1 VVEFPKTGRDAF
13 EYGTGGGRMLKLMV
27 NILERIGRS
36 SLGWA
41 NAANPWT
48 NAYGLARTM
57 LALGT
62 LGTLLFSHSS
72 SIFRPT
78 VASDLAPTCV
88 DSTRWTLFCLAPN
101 EHLEV
106 LRWVAVA
113 ILALVAS
120 GWRPRITGILHWW
133 VAFSLSI
140 TGTLVDGGDQITAV
154 LSLLL
159 LPVCLTDPR
168 VWHWQAPPQ
177 KASQAG
183 KVIARSALLIVR
195 LQVAVVYFHAAVA
208 KLAVP
213 EWVDGTA
220 VYYWFNDPS
229 LGMPYWLSPVMTFLI
244 INPITVVAITWG
256 TMLLELSLAAGLLA
270 DARYRRV
277 LLVLGITFHVGI
289 ALVHGLISFVLAMWA
304 ALFLFL
310 YPVGQTVKIPIGW
323 RFGIPSWQPSTRL
336 GVDHSGD

>member
-1 VVEFPKTGRDAF
+1 MLNLMMRVV
-13 EYGTGGGRMLKLMV
+13 GRMGTL
-27 NILERIGRS
+27 

-78 VASDLAPTCV
+78 VASSLAPACV
-88 DSTRWTLFCLAPN
+88 DATRWTLFCLAPN

-106 LRWVAVA
+106 LRWVAVS
-113 ILALVAS
+113 ILVIVAS
-120 GWRPRITGILHWW
+120 GWRPRFTGVLHWW
-133 VAFSLSI
+133 VACSLSV

-159 LPVCLTDPR
+159 LPVTLTDPR
-168 VWHWQAPPQ
+168 AWHWQAPPQ
-177 KASQAG
+177 EASQAG
-183 KVIARSALLIVR
+183 KVIARSALLMIR

-244 INPITVVAITWG
+244 TNPVTVVAITWG

-277 LLVLGITFHVGI
+277 LLILGIAFHMGI

-310 YPVGQTVKIPIGW
+310 YPVGQTLQLPKWLPVRLPTV
-323 RFGIPSWQPSTRL
+323 RHSTVL
-336 GVDHSGD
+336 EVSHSGD

>member
-1 VVEFPKTGRDAF
+1 
-13 EYGTGGGRMLKLMV
+13 
-27 NILERIGRS
+27 
-36 SLGWA
+36 
-41 NAANPWT
+41 
-48 NAYGLARTM
+48 M

-72 SIFRPT
+72 SIFRAT
-78 VASDLAPTCV
+78 VASNLAPTCV
-88 DSTRWTLFCLAPN
+88 DTTRWTLFCLAPN

-120 GWRPRITGILHWW
+120 GWRPRFTGILHWW
-133 VAFSLSI
+133 VAFSLSV

-159 LPVCLTDPR
+159 LPVTLTDPR
-168 VWHWQAPPQ
+168 AWHWQAPPQ
-177 KASQAG
+177 QASQAG
-183 KVIARSALLIVR
+183 KVIARSALLMIR

-229 LGMPYWLSPVMTFLI
+229 LGMSYWLSPLMTFLI
-244 INPITVVAITWG
+244 TNPVTVVAITWG

-277 LLVLGITFHVGI
+277 LLVLGVTFHAGI

-310 YPVGQTVKIPIGW
+310 YPVGQTLQLPKGLLI
-323 RFGIPSWQPSTRL
+323 RL
-336 GVDHSGD
+336 PTVRNLRAFEVSHSGD